1 MTSKERVLAAINHQK
16 TDRIPIDLGGST
28 CSLVD
33 RAYFALR
40 DYMGIRGDIE
50 PYRKGSNV
58 SYYDERIYDAL
69 DIDVRRVY
77 AKQSG
82 LYPKHHPD
90 GTFSNEWGLV
100 QRDTGLYVE
109 TVKNPLAEASIEDLD
124 TYEWPETEKV
134 LDISGM
140 KERAKQLY
148 EENQY
153 AISMR
158 MPCNGIIEIACWLRG
173 MQNFMIDTI
182 ADPEFAHKL
191 IDKILEKQ
199 MEMYSYMLDE
209 VGEYVDI
216 VESGDDYGSQKSLL
230 MSPLYERGCRL
241 IPNFNRHPL
250 AEEFSAGKFPDT
262 FHSNRFYQEYHLQQI
277 PVLRPV
283 LFRKPQQ
290 SHRFLR

>member
-158 MPCNGIIEIACWLRG
+158 MPCNGIFEIACWLRG

-209 VGEYVDI
+209 VEEYVDI

-230 MSPLYERGCRL
+230 MSPLYERRCRL